1 MVNADKILLS
11 GFGQPIKE
19 FKGYIV
25 SVNLFYT
32 MTTNK
37 NASIFHI
44 ILKIV
49 RYWCGEKH
57 DYD

>member
-1 MVNADKILLS
+1 MVNADKILLP

-19 FKGYIV
+19 FKGYTV

-44 ILKIV
+44 IFRIV
-49 RYWCGEKH
+49 RY
-57 DYD
+57 